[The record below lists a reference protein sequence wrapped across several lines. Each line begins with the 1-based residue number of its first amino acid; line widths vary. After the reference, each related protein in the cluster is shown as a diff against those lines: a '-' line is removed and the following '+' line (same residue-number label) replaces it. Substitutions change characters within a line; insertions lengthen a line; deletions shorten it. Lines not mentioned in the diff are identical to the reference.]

1 MCDRRATEQCFRVVA
16 CRLNTRMLW
25 SRRSSTNELVQVGL
39 SAPRVRWPN
48 PGAQGTNICH
58 RPRARRLAFAEPSL
72 ASTTSPEP
80 KVPGSFF
87 CSAGGRKWPDRK
99 PPPLPPAASVVRG
112 RPAAGASVPIRRSC
126 DGFRMPANA
135 DLSTGTRAGVRKPPR
150 NETAG
155 SRAPGGS
162 ASAMG
167 NWLAPL
173 SEHGPEDVAPAR
185 RSQNWSWAGFGA
197 QLDYGAIV
205 LNWNL
210 CGPILPSPV
219 VASYGPA
226 V

>member
-1 MCDRRATEQCFRVVA
+1 M
-16 CRLNTRMLW
+16 
-25 SRRSSTNELVQVGL
+25 
-39 SAPRVRWPN
+39 SAP
-48 PGAQGTNICH
+48 GE
-58 RPRARRLAFAEPSL
+58 RRHP
-72 ASTTSPEP
+72 
-80 KVPGSFF
+80 
-87 CSAGGRKWPDRK
+87 SAGEVGG
-99 PPPLPPAASVVRG
+99 L
-112 RPAAGASVPIRRSC
+112 C

-185 RSQNWSWAGFGA
+185 RSQNWSWAGCGA
-197 QLDYGAIV
+197 QLDYDAIV
-205 LNWNL
+205 LTWNL

-219 VASYGPA
+219 VASHRPA
-226 V
+226 A